1 MQGKQIIKYLG
12 EEKTMWISIMMDL
25 QITVHNEK
33 IALKKMYL
41 YWTVQWVILDFERW
55 IFIIVT
61 LCRKL
66 TLIYLRE
73 KFASV
78 TTSWAFRKHF
88 LHLWV
93 LFFNFLAEPLQHKS
107 LLGTGWHVKGEK
119 TKSIL
124 EQYFVFSPPS
134 ESTKGK

>member
-12 EEKTMWISIMMDL
+12 EEKTMRISNGPTDNSPQWEDSI
-25 QITVHNEK
+25 
-33 IALKKMYL
+33 KKNMYL

-119 TKSIL
+119 NKSIL